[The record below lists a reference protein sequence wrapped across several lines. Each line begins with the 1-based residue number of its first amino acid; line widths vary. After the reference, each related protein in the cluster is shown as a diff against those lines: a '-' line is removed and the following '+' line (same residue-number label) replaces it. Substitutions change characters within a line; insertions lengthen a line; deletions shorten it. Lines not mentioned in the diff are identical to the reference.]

1 MENGKYLE
9 ILEKGVKF
17 TEKAG
22 TALRFTKKEIKLTNC
37 NEIYL
42 TLKNKKKELEVLIS
56 EFEDILD
63 ETKK

>member
-17 TEKAG
+17 NEKAG
-22 TALRFTKKEIKLTNC
+22 IALRFTKKEIKLTNC

-42 TLKNKKKELEVLIS
+42 TLKNKKKELEVTY
-56 EFEDILD
+56 F
-63 ETKK
+63 